1 MEKQLIKYSKTKQN
15 YRVQLYN
22 LKQILLFSPHFF
34 LTNEMAFLD
43 PWLYVWLPGTT
54 APHPNVQ
61 CSLSLRLRRLCSCHL
76 VHNPKKKKGFH
87 N

>member
-22 LKQILLFSPHFF
+22 LKQILLFSSHFF

-43 PWLYVWLPGTT
+43 P
-54 APHPNVQ
+54 
-61 CSLSLRLRRLCSCHL
+61 
-76 VHNPKKKKGFH
+76 
-87 N
+87 

>member
-1 MEKQLIKYSKTKQN
+1 MEKQLIKYSKIKQN

-43 PWLYVWLPGTT
+43 P
-54 APHPNVQ
+54 
-61 CSLSLRLRRLCSCHL
+61 
-76 VHNPKKKKGFH
+76 
-87 N
+87 